1 MSFLEETN
9 ADAIMEK
16 YNQASELG
24 QNIPPIDSLT
34 NKKIAYNISTGKNDV
49 LLPMDGGGY
58 VVLAE
63 LDKDKT
69 QEIKEYAHILKDM
82 PFDIKDYEA
91 AGYTLEEVEAAGMMP
106 KPVEKTGRTEP
117 LTRGEELLV
126 TRSGGDLAMPREQ
139 TLREKDVQWMT
150 ENGDGELRQI
160 FEVLGMDE
168 FEARQLAEGI
178 FGNYN
183 STQGD
188 LGLGIAD
195 FTPMGI
201 FYGSEEGINTY
212 LRGRNSGDNVTAA
225 FGALEAGLSLLEAF
239 PVTAAGAKGLKKNIP
254 LLREGL
260 EEFGQALK
268 QRLNQ
273 PGEMPTV
280 GSMGGNIA
288 DLRKQANI
296 QRFGYDPDDPV
307 ANVKAPT
314 EKEPGIIA
322 FHGSGADFNEFRLD
336 MVNTGEGAQA
346 YGYGLYFTDS
356 EDIANFYRQS
366 VGGGT
371 GLENFAIGDLELVKS
386 GEFRDYSPG
395 ATPFGRDKRYRRV
408 QNLTAEDYAQ
418 ASLIED
424 IFVNEWR
431 LYNEIKTS
439 GAGSRYE
446 PKKGKELKNEL
457 LSIMNDT
464 LKSKDPIDQ
473 PGEVEYLTDL
483 INSVASNEKQIN
495 FDTKEYGK
503 TYQVALQ
510 PKPDE
515 LIDYDLSLNEQS
527 ENIKKA
533 LQPFYE
539 KYGVANTA
547 DFGTLLETVKSMRSI
562 PDDAFSEEL
571 VKKGIKG
578 VKYRAAG
585 SRGAS
590 VTDDAAKQNYVIF
603 DEKLISIMQ
612 KYGIVAPV
620 AISAQ
625 TMVNTEE

>member
-82 PFDIKDYEA
+82 PFDIKNYEA
-91 AGYTLEEVEAAGMMP
+91 AGYTLEEVEAAGIMP

-473 PGEVEYLTDL
+473 PGEVNYLTDL

>member
-473 PGEVEYLTDL
+473 PGEVNYLTDL

>member
-225 FGALEAGLSLLEAF
+225 FGALEAGLSLIEAF